1 MFRDMKTRKFI
12 SMLAFIAIL
21 FAAIA
26 LLIARISNGT
36 QSSLFIQIASILQ
49 QISYA
54 FAFIVSGIYAYGYIR
69 SKNIVWLIVYIIAC
83 IAVAILLI
91 LPMFKI

>member
-26 LLIARISNGT
+26 LIIVRISNGT
-36 QSSLFIQIASILQ
+36 QSSLFIQIAGILQ

-54 FAFIVSGIYAYGYIR
+54 FSFIVSGIYAYSYIK
-69 SKNIVWLIVYIIAC
+69 SKNIIWLIVYIVAC
-83 IAVAILLI
+83 IIVAILLI
-91 LPMFKI
+91 LPMFRI

>member
-36 QSSLFIQIASILQ
+36 QSSLFIQIANILQ

-69 SKNIVWLIVYIIAC
+69 SKNIVWLIIYIIAC
-83 IAVAILLI
+83 VAVAILLI

>member
-12 SMLAFIAIL
+12 SLLAFIAIL

-26 LLIARISNGT
+26 LIISRISSGT
-36 QSSLFIQIASILQ
+36 ESSIFIQVANILK

-54 FAFIVSGIYAYGYIR
+54 FAFIVSGIYAYGWIKT
-69 SKNIVWLIVYIIAC
+69 KNFIWLIVYIVEIGRAH
-83 IAVAILLI
+83 V
-91 LPMFKI
+91 